1 MAENIPITNYFR
13 LCSKTLLEVRSG
25 TARSVLPKGRG
36 AGMAGEQILVV
47 DDNDLNLALMRD
59 LLEGEGYRV
68 RVAIDANDA
77 IAVLHD
83 FRPRLIFMD
92 IQLPGM
98 DGLTLTRMLKAN
110 PSMRDIR
117 IVGLTAYGMV
127 GDEERMRA
135 AGCDGYLAKPFDTRR
150 LPGVVSSLLQPA
162 TPHT

>member
-1 MAENIPITNYFR
+1 
-13 LCSKTLLEVRSG
+13 
-25 TARSVLPKGRG
+25 
-36 AGMAGEQILVV
+36 MAGERILVV
-47 DDNDLNLALMRD
+47 DDNDMNLELMRE

-68 RVAIDANDA
+68 RVAMDADDA

-117 IVGLTAYGMV
+117 IVGLTGYGMA
-127 GDEERMRA
+127 GDEERMLA
-135 AGCDGYLAKPFDTRR
+135 AGCDGYLAKPLDTRR
-150 LPGVVSSLLQPA
+150 LPGVISSMLQPA
-162 TPHT
+162 PRA